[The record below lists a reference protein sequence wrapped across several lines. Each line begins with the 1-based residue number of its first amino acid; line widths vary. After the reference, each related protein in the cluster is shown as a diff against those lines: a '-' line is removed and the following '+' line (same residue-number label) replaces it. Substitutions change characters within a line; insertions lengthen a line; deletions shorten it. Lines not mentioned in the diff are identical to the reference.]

1 MQLYKN
7 GLQLIPTSNMSREEW
22 LMRRQEGIGG
32 SDISS
37 ILGLNSRFSAL
48 ELFYQKI
55 GFSQSSTEEN
65 EAMFWGSR
73 VEDPIL
79 SVGQYYDFDTSQ
91 YIDNYNCHN
100 KLRKITKLR
109 YMVNNPKY
117 PWLLANLDGAVNFT
131 PRNFKMDCPAE
142 SKAISRKSAEMWADG
157 IPPYHLVQI
166 TTYCIVCEPMMYKKY
181 ACLFY
186 LEDGSKF
193 RGYYIP
199 VLDSIIDQI
208 LTRSEEFWN
217 KVLKGREI
225 MATVKDDDTRLKF
238 LADIE
243 PSPDSSTSYYEFLSD
258 LFKKKQNFIKIEG
271 NENDWQNAIQYK
283 ALSDEINSLEDSRQ
297 QNKNQILK
305 SLHNASANIIE
316 FPGKGKITWNK
327 KLYVNITNKL
337 RNAA

>member
-1 MQLYKN
+1 MEKHTLK
-7 GLQLIPTSNMSREEW
+7 LVPTKGMSREQW
-22 LMRRQEGIGG
+22 LNKRQDGIGG

-55 GFSQSSTEEN
+55 GFSKSSQDEN

-79 SVGQYYDFDTSQ
+79 AVGQFYDFETGQ
-91 YIDNYNCHN
+91 YIDNYNCHD

-117 PWLLANLDGAVNFT
+117 PWLIANLDGAVNFT
-131 PRNFKMDCPAE
+131 PRNFKMDGPAE

-157 IPPYHLVQI
+157 IPPYHIVQI
-166 TTYCIVCEPMMYKKY
+166 TTYCIVCEPMMVSNK

-193 RGYYIP
+193 RGYHIP
-199 VLDSIIDQI
+199 VIESIKDQI
-208 LTRSEEFWN
+208 LARSEEFWN

-225 MATVKDDDTRLKF
+225 MAMVKDDDTRLKF
-238 LADIE
+238 LADLE
-243 PSPDSSTSYYEFLSD
+243 PKPDASTSYYDFLSD
-258 LFKKKQNFIKIEG
+258 LFKRKQNFLKIEG
-271 NENDWQNAIQYK
+271 NEADWSNAIQYK
-283 ALSDEINSLEDSRQ
+283 RLSENINALEESRQ
-297 QNKNQILK
+297 DHKNKIMK
-305 SLHNASANIIE
+305 SLHNASANIIDFHE
-316 FPGKGKITWNK
+316 KGKITWNK
-327 KLYVNITNKL
+327 KLYINVKDQL
-337 RNAA
+337 KNAA